1 MFSFCLLLSDPVC
14 IEEIDIVFVLDSS
27 GSVGESNYTTMLR
40 FAAEVA
46 GGFKFGSEGA
56 QFGSITY
63 ATSASLDIQLGQ
75 FSNPAAFKNALM
87 QISYKAT
94 KTNTAQA
101 LMLAR
106 QELSA
111 NGRDGVPKAVI
122 IITDGQSDEPIA
134 TQQEAALIRSQG
146 VRILSIGIGPKIDL
160 NELNGISSDPDED
173 HVFLINDFSLDSFT
187 SILAPLVRETCGKLL
202 LLLLL
207 DIYIIYSIYQVSI
220 HLSISCI
227 YLCVIHF
234 CRSYK
239 ISIYPFHH
247 HLNFCIQ
254 VVSPTFSVHQCV
266 TSLLSVYKH
275 IPFLTILLSINV
287 PFTRGFG
294 WLL

>member
-1 MFSFCLLLSDPVC
+1 MC

-63 ATSASLDIQLGQ
+63 ATSASLDIKLGQ

-106 QELSA
+106 QELSD

-146 VRILSIGIGPKIDL
+146 VRVLSIGIGPKIDL

-173 HVFLINDFSLDSFT
+173 HVFLINDFSQDSFA
-187 SILAPLVRETCGKLL
+187 SILAPLVRETCGKLLL

-220 HLSISCI
+220 HLSIACI
-227 YLCVIHF
+227 YPRVIHF

-239 ISIYPFHH
+239 VSIYPFHH
-247 HLNFCIQ
+247 HLKFCIQ
-254 VVSPTFSVHQCV
+254 VVSPTLSVHQCV

-275 IPFLTILLSINV
+275 IPLLSILLSICIH
-287 PFTRGFG
+287 
-294 WLL
+294 